1 MPSSK
6 DRSRDTGAVKMN
18 EAELCTIIV
27 KSGTLL
33 YKIPDPTGLYNRTIK
48 RPCDIIGRL
57 EFNGKYYPAFIEA
70 KYMNTLRAFNLN
82 RIEPHQA
89 DFLTQWSKIE
99 GAYCFIILGISV
111 NRGDIRAYIFDW
123 KSLRPLYKS
132 FSIHKKYLSL
142 LPYNPIQ
149 KKRFSWNTIIT
160 TEILENT
167 YKRNN

>member
-48 RPCDIIGRL
+48 RPCDIIGGL

-89 DFLTQWSKIE
+89 DF
-99 GAYCFIILGISV
+99 
-111 NRGDIRAYIFDW
+111 
-123 KSLRPLYKS
+123 
-132 FSIHKKYLSL
+132 
-142 LPYNPIQ
+142 
-149 KKRFSWNTIIT
+149 
-160 TEILENT
+160 
-167 YKRNN
+167 

>member
-1 MPSSK
+1 MPSSE

-18 EAELCTIIV
+18 EAELCAIIV

-48 RPCDIIGRL
+48 RPCDIIGGL

>member
-1 MPSSK
+1 
-6 DRSRDTGAVKMN
+6 MN

-48 RPCDIIGRL
+48 RPCDIIGGL

-89 DFLTQWSKIE
+89 DFLTNWNKIE
-99 GAYCFIILGISV
+99 GARCFIILGVSV
-111 NRGDIRAYIFDW
+111 KRGDNRVYIFDW
-123 KSLRPLYKS
+123 KSLCPIYKS